1 MTPVQP
7 SAQAGFSLTEVLV
20 SVFIFA
26 IIGSISVGLMAS
38 SLSAQEQ
45 NSDVLDQAA
54 MLDTTRTL
62 LREDFGQVVLRPARD
77 AEGRTLTALFA
88 GDVDGV
94 DRSGFGDGV
103 RSGDTILTLT
113 RRGRSN
119 PGLLRP
125 RSSLARVDYVL
136 RDGNLVR
143 RMMRHVDGSQPVDD
157 GEIVLVAGVSDV
169 ELDFLVGAAWTRR
182 VMLRSGQGEAGLPRA
197 VRLRYNAPRLG
208 VVEHVVLTSGAG
220 G

>member
-1 MTPVQP
+1 MTRIQP
-7 SAQAGFSLTEVLV
+7 SPQAGFSLTEVLV

-54 MLDTTRTL
+54 MLDTTRAL
-62 LREDFGQVVLRPARD
+62 LREDLGQVVLRPARD

-94 DRSGFGDGV
+94 DRSRFGDDA

-182 VMLRSGQGEAGLPRA
+182 VMLRSVQGEAGLPRA

-208 VVEHVVLTSGAG
+208 SVEHVVLTSGAG